1 MKNKWSWLRIFGDPR
16 DGSTNVSDKFVTY
29 STAMNLVFSHR
40 LMQWRKHYF
49 ENSTK
54 LKKPFIIKPLLKR
67 AMKQEM
73 KMTTNMQLRT
83 RTLATWTSA
92 IWEGKMV
99 KCPISCPLI
108 GLMYQCVLKAS
119 CLTFTVLIRKCNFSL
134 GCFYPICLNVNKC

>member
-1 MKNKWSWLRIFGDPR
+1 MAITEMVLPMSVI
-16 DGSTNVSDKFVTY
+16 
-29 STAMNLVFSHR
+29 NLWPIQLLWIWFLVIG
-40 LMQWRKHYF
+40 WCNEGNIIF

-92 IWEGKMV
+92 IWDRKMV
-99 KCPISCPLI
+99 NGPISCPLT
-108 GLMYQCVLKAS
+108 GLMYQCVFKAS